1 MTVLTYAQVAAVI
14 KKAGFPNPI
23 INGLR
28 LHVIMTATCS
38 AESGR
43 RTDVV
48 NSIGCVGLF
57 QINAPVHR
65 KYDARRLKE
74 ADYNAKA
81 AREIYGSQGLP
92 AWEAYTN
99 GSYKKF
105 VASAKRGVAQASSVV
120 GGVDVPKSANATQAP
135 AITYGPVAPQ
145 DVRAGVGVPLVA
157 AKESAS
163 PLAPLRIYGSRMWGD
178 YSRLIIGAPTFEA
191 GVETVPNIK
200 FSIADPDGNLLFKHN
215 NVFRKGARVQ
225 YADLD
230 LRIDS
235 IAFEPGSHG
244 TGQITLTAIDDIVYG
259 LMNLTGAKTA
269 SGWSATQ
276 WLHTE
281 LYLAGLSPAKSLLGE
296 AVVTQSQISRDVPD
310 QQGATGGGTRP
321 SSWTTQL
328 RLAKELGKRCFI
340 SGKRIVFG
348 SSQFAMRWCA
358 PGAIQ
363 LSYHALTSGERWLSL
378 PTASYATIG
387 DRSDILE
394 VSGKVPFNRALFFR
408 PGVPVAVRNTP
419 SVAGDK
425 FRTFMC
431 TKIAYTLGTDV
442 DGADVELTLPVDP
455 PKEPPSS
462 PAANAGS
469 TSSGTSVSGGGAD
482 GQVAKFVSLAL
493 GQAGSRYSFGAE
505 ASPSDPDPR
514 AFDCSELVEWAAA
527 RAGISPRVPDGSAAQ
542 QSHCERHG
550 TMISIATARRTK
562 GALIF
567 MPGHVAISLG
577 NGKTI
582 EAMTPSQGVRQ
593 GNFDRRGWKA
603 AAKIPGA
610 KGYH

>member
-1 MTVLTYAQVAAVI
+1 MTVLTYAQVASVV
-14 KKAGFPNPI
+14 KKAGFPNPAI
-23 INGLR
+23 GGLP
-28 LHVIMTATCS
+28 LHVIMTAVCS
-38 AESGR
+38 AESSR

-57 QINAPVHR
+57 QINAPVHK

-81 AREIYGSQGLP
+81 AREIYGSQGLR

-99 GSYKKF
+99 GAYKKY

-120 GGVDVPKSANATQAP
+120 GGVSVPKSANATAAP
-135 AITYGPVAPQ
+135 AITYGPLAAQ
-145 DVRAGVGVPLVA
+145 DVHAGVGVPLVA

-163 PLAPLRIYGSRMWGD
+163 PLSPLRIYGTQMGGD
-178 YSRLIIGAPTFEA
+178 YSQIVIGAPAFEA
-191 GVETVPNIK
+191 GIETVPNLK
-200 FSIADPDGNLLFKHN
+200 FTIADPGGNLLFRNN
-215 NVFRKGARVQ
+215 NVFRHGARVQ

-230 LRIDS
+230 MRIDS
-235 IAFEPGSHG
+235 ITFEPGSHG
-244 TGQITLTAIDDIVYG
+244 TGQITLTVIDDIVYG
-259 LMNLTGAKTA
+259 LMDLTGAKTVA
-269 SGWSATQ
+269 GWSATQ
-276 WLHTE
+276 WLHSE

-310 QQGATGGGTRP
+310 QQGASGSGGRP

-358 PGAIQ
+358 PGALL
-363 LSYHALTSGERWLSL
+363 LSRGAGTEGEKWLNL
-378 PTASYATIG
+378 PTVDYVTVGS
-387 DRSDILE
+387 RSDVLQ
-394 VSGKVPFNRALFFR
+394 VTGKVPFNRALFFR
-408 PGVPVAVRNTP
+408 PGVAVAVRNTP

-425 FRTFMC
+425 IRTFMVS
-431 TKIAYTLGTDV
+431 KIAYTLGTDV
-442 DGADVELTLPVDP
+442 DGADVTLVEPIDA
-455 PKEPPSS
+455 PKEPPSAT
-462 PAANAGS
+462 AANAGS
-469 TSSGTSVSGGGAD
+469 TASGSYTSGGGAD

-493 GQAGSRYSFGAE
+493 QQAGDRYSFGAE
-505 ASPSDPDPR
+505 ASPSDPNPR

-527 RAGISPRVPDGSAAQ
+527 RAGITPRVPDGSAAQ
-542 QSHCERHG
+542 RAHCERHG
-550 TMISIATARRTK
+550 TMISIATARKTK
-562 GALIF
+562 GALVF

-593 GNFDRRGWKA
+593 GNFDRRGWTG

>member
-1 MTVLTYAQVAAVI
+1 MTVLTYAQVASVI

-23 INGLR
+23 VNGLR

-57 QINAPVHR
+57 QINAPVHKR
-65 KYDARRLKE
+65 YDARRLKE

-81 AREIYGSQGLP
+81 AREIYASQGLR

-120 GGVDVPKSANATQAP
+120 GGVSVPKSANTTAAP
-135 AITYGPVAPQ
+135 AITYGPIAPQ

-163 PLAPLRIYGSRMWGD
+163 PLSPLRIYGSRMWGD
-178 YSRLIIGAPTFEA
+178 YSRLIIGAPVFEA
-191 GVETVPNIK
+191 GIETVPNVK
-200 FSIADPDGNLLFKHN
+200 FTIADPNGTLLFKHN

-230 LRIDS
+230 LRIDA
-235 IAFEPGSHG
+235 ITFEPGGHG
-244 TGQITLTAIDDIVYG
+244 TGQITITAIDDIVYG

-281 LYLAGLSPAKSLLGE
+281 LYNAGLSPAKTLLGE

-310 QQGATGGGTRP
+310 QQGATGSGQRP

-340 SGKRIVFG
+340 SGHRIVFG

-358 PGAIQ
+358 PGALL
-363 LSYHALTSGERWLSL
+363 LSRGAGSAGEKWLNL
-378 PTASYATIG
+378 PTVDYITVGS
-387 DRSDILE
+387 RSDVLQ
-394 VSGKVPFNRALFFR
+394 VAGKIPFNRAFFFR
-408 PGVPVAVRNTP
+408 PGVAVAVRNTP

-425 FRTFMC
+425 IRTFMVS
-431 TKIAYTLGTDV
+431 KISFTLGTDV
-442 DGADVELTLPVDP
+442 DGADVTLIEPLDP

-462 PAANAGS
+462 PSANSGS
-469 TSSGTSVSGGGAD
+469 TSSGSYTSGGGAD

-493 GQAGSRYSFGAE
+493 QQAGDRYSFGAE
-505 ASPSDPDPR
+505 ASPSDPNPR

-527 RAGISPRVPDGSAAQ
+527 RAGISPRLPDGSAAQ
-542 QSHCERHG
+542 RSHCERQR
-550 TMISIATARRTK
+550 TMISIANARKTK
-562 GALIF
+562 GALLF

-582 EAMTPSQGVRQ
+582 EAMNPSNGVRQ
-593 GNFDRRGWKA
+593 GNFDRRGWTA
-603 AAKIPGA
+603 AAKVPGA